1 MYILYSEPI
10 SIQTSYIC
18 SIQQPM
24 WLVDSAV
31 ANQSQK
37 KEYPWA
43 CNLLLLKKKFIPQ
56 TRNSLR
62 NTLNKISYYHCHF
75 TKALLPLKPHY
86 SKPSNHIKDIRY
98 ENNSLLNSSSQF
110 HLVSYQNKL

>member
-43 CNLLLLKKKFIPQ
+43 CNLLLLKKKV
-56 TRNSLR
+56 
-62 NTLNKISYYHCHF
+62 
-75 TKALLPLKPHY
+75 Y
-86 SKPSNHIKDIRY
+86 SPNQK
-98 ENNSLLNSSSQF
+98 
-110 HLVSYQNKL
+110 